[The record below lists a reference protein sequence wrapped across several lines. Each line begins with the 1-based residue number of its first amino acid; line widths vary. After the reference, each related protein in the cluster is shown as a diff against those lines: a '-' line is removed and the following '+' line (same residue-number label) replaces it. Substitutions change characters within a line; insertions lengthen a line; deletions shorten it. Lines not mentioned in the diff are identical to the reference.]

1 MKRIGIFCGSS
12 DGTNAAY
19 ITAARVMG
27 QALAARGFELVYG
40 GGHVGLMGVI
50 ADAALEAGGRVIGVM
65 PQSLIDKEI
74 AHRGLT
80 ELLVVQ
86 SMHERKA
93 KMAELSDAFIAMP
106 GGFGTYDEFCE
117 ILTWAQLGYH
127 RKPVAMLNVAGFY
140 DGLLAFFDYAMHEGF
155 IRSQHRA
162 MLLVHSDPLAL
173 LDDII
178 NHEPAFTPKWVN
190 ADEL

>member
-12 DGTNAAY
+12 NGANGEYIAA
-19 ITAARVMG
+19 AQVMG

-40 GGHVGLMGVI
+40 GGHVGLMGVV

-65 PQSLIDKEI
+65 PQSLVDKEI

-140 DGLLAFFDYAMHEGF
+140 DGLLAFFDYATREGF
-155 IRSQHRA
+155 IRTQHRA

-173 LDDII
+173 LDDVA
-178 NHEPAFTPKWVN
+178 NHEPAFIPKWVN